1 MNLVSLVA
9 KGAIWWLFLRPTG
22 DAPLWLTVR
31 ATIAGAAVNNFLV
44 AHSGDAA
51 RVVLVSRAMRRPS
64 SLALAAL
71 ALERIF
77 DAAGYV
83 VLLVVA
89 AFVLPMPE
97 LIARWRLPAVIALAA
112 MTAVFVVRLRRP
124 PPTGTVEQA
133 KELDERPDTL
143 LGRASAY
150 FRNFGRS
157 VAQVTTAG
165 RLLAALGLS
174 LISWVAQVATY
185 HLTATAAHFPIT
197 LAGTIA
203 ALLAVNLS
211 FLLRATP
218 GNVGIFQATYAL
230 AAGAMGLAK
239 DPAIAVAVLI
249 QLVVQL
255 IPTTV
260 LGAALVPG
268 MVFRRRE
275 DPPSSG
281 SSAEI
286 P

>member
-1 MNLVSLVA
+1 MNLVSLLA
-9 KGAIWWLFLRPTG
+9 KGGIWWLFLRPVG
-22 DAPLWLTVR
+22 DASLWLTIK

-83 VLLVVA
+83 VLLLTA

-97 LIARWRLPAVIALAA
+97 LIARWRLPAAIAVAA
-112 MTAVFVVRLRRP
+112 MAALIVVRLRRP
-124 PPTGTVEQA
+124 PARTAAEEA
-133 KELDERPDTL
+133 SELDERPSTL
-143 LGRASAY
+143 FGRASAY
-150 FRNFGRS
+150 FRSFGRS
-157 VAQVTTAG
+157 MAQVTTAG
-165 RLLAALGLS
+165 RLAAALGLS
-174 LISWVAQVATY
+174 MISWTAQVATY
-185 HLTATAAHFPIT
+185 HLTAAAADFPIT

-255 IPTTV
+255 IPTTA

-268 MVFRRRE
+268 MVFRRGE
-275 DPPSSG
+275 S
-281 SSAEI
+281 
-286 P
+286 

>member
-1 MNLVSLVA
+1 VA
-9 KGAIWWLFLRPTG
+9 KGAIWWLFLRPVG
-22 DAPLWLTVR
+22 DASLWLTIK
-31 ATIAGAAVNNFLV
+31 ATLAGAAVNNFLV

-83 VLLVVA
+83 VLLVAA
-89 AFVLPMPE
+89 AFLLPMPA
-97 LIARWRLPAVIALAA
+97 LIARWRLPAAALVAVMAA
-112 MTAVFVVRLRRP
+112 LILLRLRRP
-124 PPTGTVEQA
+124 PAGSVPEAVE
-133 KELDERPDTL
+133 DERPATL
-143 LGRASAY
+143 LGRAAAY
-150 FRNFGRS
+150 FRSFGRS
-157 VAQVTTAG
+157 MAQVTSAG
-165 RLLAALGLS
+165 RLAAALALS
-174 LISWVAQVATY
+174 MVSWFAQVATY
-185 HLTATAAHFPIT
+185 HLTAVAAHFPIS

-230 AAGAMGLAK
+230 AAGAMGLAR

-255 IPTTV
+255 IPTTI

-268 MVFRRRE
+268 IVLRRRPE
-275 DPPSSG
+275 DA
-281 SSAEI
+281 AEQALDE
-286 P
+286 